1 MESET
6 GFCLEGL
13 AESQGL
19 ELWVA
24 AQPLLLCVL
33 GQVNYPPCTTLS
45 HLRSA
50 CNTQLQYH
58 LIL

>member
-13 AESQGL
+13 AESQGP
-19 ELWVA
+19 ELQVA

-33 GQVNYPPCTTLS
+33 GQVN
-45 HLRSA
+45 
-50 CNTQLQYH
+50 
-58 LIL
+58 